1 MNRFG
6 GFGGGNNMQALMR
19 QAQKMQED
27 ALRAQEEI
35 NQAEVE
41 GTAGGGMVN
50 VVMYGNKS
58 IKSININPEVIDPD
72 DSELLEDLIVA
83 AIKDAETKAE
93 ELKNSKLGAFGAL
106 GGMM

>member
-19 QAQKMQED
+19 QAQKMQEE

-35 NQAEVE
+35 NNAEVE
-41 GTAGGGMVN
+41 GTAGGGMVT
-50 VVMYGNKS
+50 VVMTGNKS
-58 IKSININPEVIDPD
+58 VISVSIKPEVIDPED
-72 DSELLEDLIVA
+72 AELLEDLIVA
-83 AIKDAETKAE
+83 AIKDAEAKAD
-93 ELKNSKLGAFGAL
+93 ELKNSKLGGFGAL

>member
-35 NQAEVE
+35 NNSEVE
-41 GTAGGGMVN
+41 GTAGGGMVT
-50 VVMYGNKS
+50 VVVYGNKN
-58 IKSININPEVIDPD
+58 IKSIKINPQVIDPED
-72 DSELLEDLIVA
+72 GELLEDLLVA
-83 AIKDAETKAE
+83 AIKDAETKADQ
-93 ELKNSKLGAFGAL
+93 LKESKLGGLGAL

>member
-35 NQAEVE
+35 NNSEVE
-41 GTAGGGMVN
+41 GSAGGGMVN
-50 VVMYGNKS
+50 VTMFGNKS
-58 IKSININPEVIDPD
+58 IKAIKINPEVIDPE

-83 AIKDAETKAE
+83 AIKDAETKAD
-93 ELKNSKLGAFGAL
+93 ELKNGKLGSLGAL

>member
-35 NQAEVE
+35 NSSEVE
-41 GTAGGGMVN
+41 GSAGGGMVN
-50 VVMYGNKS
+50 VTMFGNKS
-58 IKSININPEVIDPD
+58 IKAIKINPDVV
-72 DSELLEDLIVA
+72 DSEDVELLEDLIVA
-83 AIKDAETKAE
+83 AIKDAESKAD
-93 ELKNSKLGAFGAL
+93 ELKESKLGGLGAL